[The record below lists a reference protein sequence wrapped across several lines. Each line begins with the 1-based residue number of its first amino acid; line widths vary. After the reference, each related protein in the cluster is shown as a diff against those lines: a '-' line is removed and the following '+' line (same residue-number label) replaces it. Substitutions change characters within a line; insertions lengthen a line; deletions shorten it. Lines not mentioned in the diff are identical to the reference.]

1 MSFLFFYFPF
11 KNFLPDLP
19 CRDPHCCFQELS
31 ASALGV
37 SILPMW
43 ESPPAS
49 LALCVVG
56 TWGAALAISSCV
68 HAWHE
73 SLLQASLNHVSDSP
87 PTNGSE
93 AWYSS
98 GLCPSCARSLS
109 LFLSLS
115 PPLCLSL
122 SPFLSPPPS
131 PLFNM
136 QQRTESNYLAIGP
149 GRAPH
154 PALWLLMVSSH
165 LQEDAGRQAPGLA
178 EES

>member
-1 MSFLFFYFPF
+1 MSLI
-11 KNFLPDLP
+11 LLLQMDLK
-19 CRDPHCCFQELS
+19 
-31 ASALGV
+31 LG
-37 SILPMW
+37 I
-43 ESPPAS
+43 
-49 LALCVVG
+49 
-56 TWGAALAISSCV
+56 ALAYVSHV
-68 HAWHE
+68 HA
-73 SLLQASLNHVSDSP
+73 
-87 PTNGSE
+87 
-93 AWYSS
+93 
-98 GLCPSCARSLS
+98 LS
-109 LFLSLS
+109 L

-165 LQEDAGRQAPGLA
+165 LQEDAGRQDPGLA

>member
-98 GLCPSCARSLS
+98 GLCLSCARSLS

-115 PPLCLSL
+115 PPSVFLSL
-122 SPFLSPPPS
+122 HFCLPLPLPFLICSRG
-131 PLFNM
+131 
-136 QQRTESNYLAIGP
+136 QKVIT
-149 GRAPH
+149 
-154 PALWLLMVSSH
+154 
-165 LQEDAGRQAPGLA
+165 
-178 EES
+178 

>member
-56 TWGAALAISSCV
+56 TWGAAFAISSCV

-73 SLLQASLNHVSDSP
+73 SLLQASLDHVSDSP

-115 PPLCLSL
+115 PPSVFFSLHFCLPL
-122 SPFLSPPPS
+122 PLPFLICSRG
-131 PLFNM
+131 
-136 QQRTESNYLAIGP
+136 QKVIT
-149 GRAPH
+149 
-154 PALWLLMVSSH
+154 
-165 LQEDAGRQAPGLA
+165 
-178 EES
+178 